1 MRTFQQPANNPRT
14 NAGDA
19 AIQITCNSQ
28 PIAAE
33 TIEGVTYY
41 TTERRGVEY
50 TAYLTSWG
58 QWWVGTHR
66 KGLGRGHVG
75 GGRYY
80 DSLDDLASGCKAFAA
95 LPVFKS
101 LTLV

>member
-1 MRTFQQPANNPRT
+1 MHATNQPQTTSKSHER
-14 NAGDA
+14 DA

-28 PIAAE
+28 PITAE

-41 TTERRGVEY
+41 STERRGVEY

-80 DSLDDLASGCKAFAA
+80 ASIDDLATGCKAFAA
-95 LPVFKS
+95 LPVFIS
-101 LTLV
+101 LTTR